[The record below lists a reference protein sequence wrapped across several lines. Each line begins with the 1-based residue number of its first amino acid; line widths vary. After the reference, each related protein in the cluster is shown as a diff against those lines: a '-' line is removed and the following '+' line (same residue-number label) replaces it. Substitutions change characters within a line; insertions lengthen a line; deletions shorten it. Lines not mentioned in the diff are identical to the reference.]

1 MPSLEGV
8 TIDSH
13 ENGFDFEAQLLND
26 QPGE

>member
-8 TIDSH
+8 TMDSTD
-13 ENGFDFEAQLLND
+13 NGFDFEGQVLND